1 MMSCLASILLNLVG
15 VVTALLAITYA
26 YFKWTY
32 QYWKN
37 RNVPYIEPTI
47 PFGNTGN
54 PLTEP
59 LGEAIA
65 ELYRKAKA
73 KGWKYC
79 GMYISLSPNLLI
91 VDLDLVKNI
100 LTKDFQHF
108 MDRGTY
114 TNEKDD
120 PVGCHLFSL
129 SGSRWKN
136 LRAKLSPTFT
146 SGKLKAM
153 FQTLVDCGLVL
164 EDYIESN
171 ITPKEPVDIKDLLGC
186 FSTDVIGSCAFGL
199 DCNSFKDPD
208 SAFRRFGL
216 KAFSISGLGVI
227 RLLFCQS
234 FPGLARALRIRQV
247 SADIAEFFSNVVR
260 DTVSYRE
267 KNNVV
272 RKDFMQLLMEIRN
285 KKDGQKIDH
294 GVPGD
299 GNTLTMDEMI
309 AQSFVF
315 FIAGFETSS
324 TTMTFAL
331 FELATHPDIQDRLRD
346 EINEVLAKHEGKV
359 TYDSLSEMKYLG
371 QVIDET
377 LRVHSPARILQRICV
392 SDYKVPGEDFVIEKG
407 THLTISIRGI
417 HYDEEYWKNPK
428 EFDPERFSDEKRK
441 NMNQFT
447 HLPFGEGPRVCIGE
461 RFGLMQV
468 RVGLTCLLRK
478 FRVKLD
484 KKTTLPLKMSAKA
497 LVSSAEGGIWLNL
510 ERV

>member
-1 MMSCLASILLNLVG
+1 MSCLATFLLNLVG

-199 DCNSFKDPD
+199 DCNSF
-208 SAFRRFGL
+208 
-216 KAFSISGLGVI
+216 
-227 RLLFCQS
+227 
-234 FPGLARALRIRQV
+234 
-247 SADIAEFFSNVVR
+247 
-260 DTVSYRE
+260 
-267 KNNVV
+267 
-272 RKDFMQLLMEIRN
+272 
-285 KKDGQKIDH
+285 
-294 GVPGD
+294 
-299 GNTLTMDEMI
+299 
-309 AQSFVF
+309 
-315 FIAGFETSS
+315 
-324 TTMTFAL
+324 
-331 FELATHPDIQDRLRD
+331 
-346 EINEVLAKHEGKV
+346 
-359 TYDSLSEMKYLG
+359 
-371 QVIDET
+371 
-377 LRVHSPARILQRICV
+377 
-392 SDYKVPGEDFVIEKG
+392 
-407 THLTISIRGI
+407 
-417 HYDEEYWKNPK
+417 
-428 EFDPERFSDEKRK
+428 
-441 NMNQFT
+441 
-447 HLPFGEGPRVCIGE
+447 
-461 RFGLMQV
+461 
-468 RVGLTCLLRK
+468 
-478 FRVKLD
+478 
-484 KKTTLPLKMSAKA
+484 
-497 LVSSAEGGIWLNL
+497 
-510 ERV
+510 